1 MLPQH
6 LRAFRNR
13 LRRFLP
19 WLFVL
24 GKWLTLLFSKRSF
37 LRTSGYFRSV
47 GSGRPMRA
55 DGSPIPWMNYGI
67 VSFLEE
73 RLNKDMVLFEY
84 GSGNSTT
91 FYAGCVG
98 QVIAVED
105 HPAWFEEVCRS
116 VPANAQ
122 VILCAPFDPA
132 RYAGT
137 ISEQGRRFDVVIIDG
152 KVRLRCLEVARDWLT
167 DGGVIVLDDVN
178 SDEYLPG
185 IEDMKK
191 RGFRVLEFTGLKAGS
206 VRSYTT
212 VLMYRPGNVLGI

>member
-1 MLPQH
+1 MIPER

-24 GKWLTLLFSKRSF
+24 GKWLTLLSSDRSF

-47 GSGRPMRA
+47 ASGRPVRA

-73 RLNKDMVLFEY
+73 RLDKDMVLFEY

-91 FYAGCVG
+91 FYAGRVG
-98 QVIAVED
+98 RVIAVED
-105 HPAWFEEVCRS
+105 HPAWFEEVSRS

-137 ISEQGRRFDVVIIDG
+137 IAEQGRRFDVVIIDG

-178 SDEYLPG
+178 RDEYRPG
-185 IEDMKK
+185 IEDMKE
-191 RGFRVLEFTGLKAGS
+191 RGFRTLEFAGLKAGS
-206 VRSYTT
+206 IRSHAT
-212 VLMYRPGNVLGI
+212 VLMYRPDNVLGV

>member
-1 MLPQH
+1 MLPQA
-6 LRAFRNR
+6 LRDFRNR

-24 GKWLTLLFSKRSF
+24 GKWLTLLFSTRSF

-47 GSGRPMRA
+47 GSGRPVRA

-67 VSFLEE
+67 VSLLEE

-91 FYAGCVG
+91 FYAGRVG

-105 HPAWFEEVCRS
+105 
-116 VPANAQ
+116 PANAQ

-137 ISEQGRRFDVVIIDG
+137 IAEQGRRFDVVIIDG